1 MIKFHQTPSRGNNLW
16 LLRVRKVSPNC
27 TWQSPHVANSA
38 GGSFRCSDPGSSEML
53 WPLSSVIW
61 LLSLNSDTGP
71 GGDWM
76 GWLSWGC
83 FFRRRNKH
91 QASPIK
97 MTTPAIPP
105 TTPPAIAPVLE
116 REVSVSALF
125 EEVGVA
131 IFVPGVDGERV
142 VAVAVSMKWCVRLRE
157 KTTMRYITV
166 LEYESL
172 TINRGKAYPSL

>member
-1 MIKFHQTPSRGNNLW
+1 
-16 LLRVRKVSPNC
+16 
-27 TWQSPHVANSA
+27 
-38 GGSFRCSDPGSSEML
+38 
-53 WPLSSVIW
+53 
-61 LLSLNSDTGP
+61 
-71 GGDWM
+71 
-76 GWLSWGC
+76 
-83 FFRRRNKH
+83 
-91 QASPIK
+91 